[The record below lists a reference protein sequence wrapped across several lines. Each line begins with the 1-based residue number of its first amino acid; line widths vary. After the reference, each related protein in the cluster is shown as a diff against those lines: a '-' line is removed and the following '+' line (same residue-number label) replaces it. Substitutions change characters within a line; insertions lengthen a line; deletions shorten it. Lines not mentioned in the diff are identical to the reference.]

1 MAITSMLLRF
11 FDYSIHVK
19 MAATSVGEDTGNMA
33 WVLTSNALVM
43 LMTP

>member
-1 MAITSMLLRF
+1 MPLRF
-11 FDYSIHVK
+11 FDYSSIHVK